1 MAITLP
7 CQGVPAYKPTSLAAG
22 KSFARRRNSTV
33 EIQSVNKPSSHSCSW
48 IKLRSHE
55 LPQRP
60 LWRSDWIMEVFL
72 VTRSTVISSEKT
84 SRLEG
89 YVWWGKTESLFLL
102 AIEKWLT
109 SMTPYHAQKWPRHT
123 VPTART
129 TIPVCYNC
137 SRSSQVINLSAR
149 HRETKSLKFKSI
161 IRWTDQ
167 RGSWV
172 KAQK

>member
-1 MAITLP
+1 MNCHKGP
-7 CQGVPAYKPTSLAAG
+7 CDVQTELWKCFWL
-22 KSFARRRNSTV
+22 
-33 EIQSVNKPSSHSCSW
+33 QD
-48 IKLRSHE
+48 KLLYPVKKHR
-55 LPQRP
+55 
-60 LWRSDWIMEVFL
+60 DWKDMCGGE
-72 VTRSTVISSEKT
+72 
-84 SRLEG
+84 
-89 YVWWGKTESLFLL
+89 KTESLFLL

-161 IRWTDQ
+161 IRWADQ